1 MHCFASENQAYTG
14 TVIFGVESLKSLK
27 GQETNCRKIPLRQ
40 RPIFVMENIFCRKV
54 RYSKHPRNG
63 FLKDCNIRQVKL
75 AAAICPFTSLLL
87 SSRPV
92 LVCMI
97 SEAKEAVD
105 HTTWKTLP
113 ILFQQQ
119 WQLIFLQHCAKV
131 MISNFPDIR
140 QNQQISGGNIG
151 KIWFI
156 FCFTVGEFSR
166 SENCRCE
173 YSFSRDENSA
183 QNER

>member
-27 GQETNCRKIPLRQ
+27 GQETNCWKIPLRQ

-113 ILFQQQ
+113 ILFHNSGSWFFYNTVRKWWYQTSPKFVKIRKFREGISVKFGSSFVLLSANFTQ
-119 WQLIFLQHCAKV
+119 WELSLWIFV
-131 MISNFPDIR
+131 
-140 QNQQISGGNIG
+140 
-151 KIWFI
+151 
-156 FCFTVGEFSR
+156 
-166 SENCRCE
+166 
-173 YSFSRDENSA
+173 
-183 QNER
+183 